1 MKQVDTEDSFEY
13 WLRKAKVGEKIMYYD
28 GFLMMDRER
37 LIKNGMFVE
46 NFPQTVKTAIK
57 AWKAYQDGLVI
68 LAQKKNDYFSY
79 DYIAI
84 KC

>member
-37 LIKNGMFVE
+37 LIKNGTFVE

-57 AWKAYQDGLVI
+57 AWKRFPATLVSRNQRSVPGRMT
-68 LAQKKNDYFSY
+68 A
-79 DYIAI
+79 AI
-84 KC
+84 ST